1 MFTTGFKLYFGM
13 GILFLL
19 AAILY
24 GWTSGG
30 VDWGLFPSHMGTL
43 YFALLGALTMGWRG
57 GVGDHLGYGIFLAG
71 AGACFG
77 IGAMVVAF
85 RDADA
90 KAIAEV
96 AGTPTAPQVRAPWTA
111 SLFAPLSAFGVALIV
126 LGLVTTVVLIWAGFI
141 VIGLAALEWVV
152 QAWADRATGDYRVNW
167 SLRNRIINPIEVPVV
182 GALIIGF
189 VVFGISRVLLAL
201 PKMASVWVTIGFAA
215 LVFVVAIT
223 LASVPHLTRALLA
236 GVMVVGALA
245 ILVGGIIGASRGERQ
260 FEHHETPPPPTS
272 VVSGKIPGGAIN
284 KGTIPPAGGSTTTA
298 PHGG

>member
-30 VDWGLFPSHMGTL
+30 VDWGLFPSHLGTL

-57 GVGDHLGYGIFLAG
+57 GVGDHLGYTVFLAG
-71 AGACFG
+71 AGAAFG
-77 IGAMVVAF
+77 LGAMVVAF

-90 KAIAEV
+90 KAVAEV
-96 AGTPTAPQVRAPWTA
+96 AGTATAPRVRPPSSP
-111 SLFAPLSAFGVALIV
+111 SLFAPLAAFGVALIV
-126 LGLVTTVVLIWAGFI
+126 LGLVTTLILTWAGFV
-141 VIGLAALEWVV
+141 VIGLASLEWVV
-152 QAWADRATGDYRVNW
+152 QAWAERATGDYRVNRA
-167 SLRNRIINPIEVPVV
+167 LRNRVINPIEVPVA

-189 VVFGISRVLLAL
+189 VVFGISRVLLTL
-201 PKMASVWVTIGFAA
+201 PKVASVWVTIGFAA
-215 LVFVVAIT
+215 LIFVTAIA
-223 LASVPHLTRALLA
+223 LASVPRLTKPLLA
-236 GVMVVGALA
+236 SVMVVGALA
-245 ILVGGIIGASRGERQ
+245 ILVGGVVSAGRGERQ
-260 FEHHETPPPPTS
+260 FEQHETPPTPTT
-272 VVSGKIPGGAIN
+272 VPGQIIPGGAVN